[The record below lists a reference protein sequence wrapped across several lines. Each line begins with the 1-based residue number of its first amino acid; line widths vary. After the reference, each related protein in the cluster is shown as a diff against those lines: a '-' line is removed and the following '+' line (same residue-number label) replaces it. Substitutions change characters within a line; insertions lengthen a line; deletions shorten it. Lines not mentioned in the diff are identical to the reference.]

1 MNQVKIAF
9 FDIDG
14 TLIDMNKKQISQKML
29 RTLKALQEQNII
41 LCIATGRSPITLP
54 DFGDVNFD
62 AFLTFN
68 GSYCFNQEE
77 TLYKNPI
84 PRQDINQIVANAR
97 ALKRPVA
104 IATSDQIIANGQD
117 ADLID
122 YFAFARQEVIVSD
135 EFEQLIANEP
145 VFQVM
150 LGSRQ
155 ADYAQVMKNTT
166 ASQITAWWDRAVDII
181 PTSSGKGTA
190 IAKILAHYGLDK
202 SQAIAFGDG
211 NNDIEMLEA
220 VGWGLAMANASTELK
235 AVADEVIGHV
245 ADDGI
250 SQFCVANGLIE
261 KL

>member
-1 MNQVKIAF
+1 M
-9 FDIDG
+9 
-14 TLIDMNKKQISQKML
+14 
-29 RTLKALQEQNII
+29 
-41 LCIATGRSPITLP
+41 
-54 DFGDVNFD
+54 
-62 AFLTFN
+62 
-68 GSYCFNQEE
+68 
-77 TLYKNPI
+77 
-84 PRQDINQIVANAR
+84 
-97 ALKRPVA
+97 A

-122 YFAFARQEVIVSD
+122 YFAFARQEVMVSD

-155 ADYAQVMKNTT
+155 ADYARVMKNTT